1 MYHICNKNAKLGKRV
16 VHPYLICYNTAM
28 ANETENNRS
37 RRSDSTDFLHDSPH
51 AVKKE
56 PSHSTV
62 HKAAGSSSVSSTS
75 HSSSSKAA
83 SVKPSSSGTSK
94 TVRKKAS
101 SVHAS
106 STTGAKHHLTK
117 RQKEQRR
124 KLTIA
129 VLFLAFSLLLA
140 VSAIIFVTVNSKN
153 GNSCSEHSIFA
164 SPSPSPEP
172 TPEAIT
178 DASVIWEKVTVNGV
192 SLNGKT
198 VAQARELVKQ
208 QLENQIANV
217 NLTVAYNQYSM
228 VLTSEK
234 LGMSYDEDALEDIL
248 EQAARASGKA
258 DYSVPLNHSEDLLR
272 ESLAELNDQ
281 IPNHATN
288 AVAEI
293 RWKTNKVDDTN
304 YLQPVFKY
312 TDGVNGMAVD
322 TDEVIRLVENALA
335 EGRFDAQIQP
345 NVIISEPAVTTAI
358 LKKRTTLLSSFT
370 TTYRFRGTS
379 GMDEASKLNCE
390 SRDINISKA
399 VDLMKVI
406 QLAPGKTFSY
416 NKATGSRTEKNGWA
430 LANAIYQG
438 SHRPEPGGGVCQLS
452 TTMYNALLMANI
464 KISARRNHS
473 IPVDYVDDG
482 WDATVDDGHID
493 FKFTNN
499 TNDTLYVFCYI
510 TKNKSSSRK
519 KDIHVEVYGT
529 AFPDGTVYKKR
540 SELVEILPFKEETIK
555 DKTMYVSDAPIV
567 EREGRDGSTV
577 NTFIDMYVNGSFVK
591 TVYSATTTYEP
602 ISKQTRIGTK
612 ADPTAA
618 PVY

>member
-1 MYHICNKNAKLGKRV
+1 
-16 VHPYLICYNTAM
+16 M
-28 ANETENNRS
+28 ANETETNRS
-37 RRSDSTDFLHDSPH
+37 RRSDSTDFLHDSTH
-51 AVKKE
+51 AAGKGTTG
-56 PSHSTV
+56 TV
-62 HKAAGSSSVSSTS
+62 ANKASGSSSKEASAHSGSKSSD
-75 HSSSSKAA
+75 SSAKSGSQKAP
-83 SVKPSSSGTSK
+83 SVKTSSSGSAG
-94 TVRKKAS
+94 TVRKKS
-101 SVHAS
+101 S
-106 STTGAKHHLTK
+106 STRTASGTGTKHHLTK
-117 RQKEQRR
+117 KQKQQRR
-124 KLTIA
+124 NLTIA
-129 VLFLAFSLLLA
+129 VLFLAFSILLA
-140 VSAIIFVTVNSKN
+140 ITAIILVSVFSKD
-153 GNSCSEHSIFA
+153 GCTCSEHSIFA
-164 SPSPSPEP
+164 SPSPTPEP
-172 TPEAIT
+172 TPEPIT
-178 DASVIWEKVTVNGV
+178 DASVIREKVTINGV
-192 SLNGKT
+192 SLYGKT
-198 VAQARELVKQ
+198 IAQAKSQVQE
-208 QLENQIANV
+208 QLEEQIASV

-228 VLTSEK
+228 ILTAEK
-234 LGMSYDEDALEDIL
+234 LGMTYDEDVLDELL
-248 EQAARASGKA
+248 EQAVRATEKT
-258 DYSVPLNHSEDLLR
+258 DLSVPLNHSEDLLR

-281 IPNHATN
+281 LPNHAEN

-293 RWKTNKVDDTN
+293 RWKTNKVDDRT

-322 TDEVIRLVENALA
+322 TDEVIRLVEEALA
-335 EGRFDAQIQP
+335 EGRFDAQILP
-345 NVIISEPAVTTAI
+345 NVTISEPAVTTDI

-379 GMDEASKLNCE
+379 GMDEASVLNCE
-390 SRDINISKA
+390 SRDTNISKA

-464 KISARRNHS
+464 KITARRNHS

-529 AFPDGTVYKKR
+529 AFPEGTVYKKR

-555 DKTMYVSDAPIV
+555 DKTMYVSDTPIV

-602 ISKQTRIGTK
+602 ISKQTRVGTK
-612 ADPTAA
+612 ADPTVA